1 VAKVEE
7 VLGRVT
13 AARKR
18 LASVSMI
25 LKRFRQA
32 VLASA
37 CSGRLTEAWRSGQQG
52 LDCGDNLARR
62 IGQHRRERY
71 VGACCEAKLAGHRKP
86 REYDNVQPRPRV
98 DFPLFELPE
107 EWIWVDLRFVMDEQQ
122 PFCYGVVQPGED
134 RPSGVPLI
142 RAGDLQGGTV
152 DLSFLRRIPVE
163 IDAQYS
169 RSRVAGGELLV
180 TVVGAGIG
188 TVAIVPPTCK
198 GYNIARAVAKIP
210 VRDFSARYVYYWL
223 KTLSALTWMKEDA
236 REVARPTLNLEQLQT
251 LPVPL
256 PSLAEQQEIVQRLD
270 TLFKLIEAIENRLAA
285 ATARAEGLPQ
295 TILARAFRGEL
306 VPTEAE
312 LARQEGRD
320 YEPASALLERIR
332 GEQANRE
339 TEAVGKNGSRSRD
352 QKKQNS

>member
-1 VAKVEE
+1 
-7 VLGRVT
+7 
-13 AARKR
+13 
-18 LASVSMI
+18 
-25 LKRFRQA
+25 
-32 VLASA
+32 
-37 CSGRLTEAWRSGQQG
+37 
-52 LDCGDNLARR
+52 
-62 IGQHRRERY
+62 
-71 VGACCEAKLAGHRKP
+71 
-86 REYDNVQPRPRV
+86 
-98 DFPLFELPE
+98 
-107 EWIWVDLRFVMDEQQ
+107 
-122 PFCYGVVQPGED
+122 
-134 RPSGVPLI
+134 
-142 RAGDLQGGTV
+142 
-152 DLSFLRRIPVE
+152 
-163 IDAQYS
+163 
-169 RSRVAGGELLV
+169 LLV